1 MQAKQRTRTKPNS
14 HDLGEMHS
22 LCGSSTLQ
30 VAAKWARSPV
40 GSNGSKLSKKS
51 STGKSVIEGIA
62 TDSTDDESRRTRK
75 SRLESSGS
83 KSDVI
88 AQPVT
93 ASRRHVMP

>member
-1 MQAKQRTRTKPNS
+1 MQAKQITRTKPNS
-14 HDLGEMHS
+14 HDLGGMYS

-30 VAAKWARSPV
+30 VAAKWARSLV

-75 SRLESSGS
+75 SRLESGS
-83 KSDVI
+83 MSDVI